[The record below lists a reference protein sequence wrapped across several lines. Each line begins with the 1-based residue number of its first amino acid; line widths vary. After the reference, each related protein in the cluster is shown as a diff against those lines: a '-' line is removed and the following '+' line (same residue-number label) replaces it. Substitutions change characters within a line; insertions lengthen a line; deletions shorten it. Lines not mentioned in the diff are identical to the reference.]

1 MPIHTGLNNQ
11 ANCLRFLYCVIKRK
25 RYYRTFGT
33 EIEIGFI
40 RYTFKSR
47 VFFSRYLNFH
57 FTKIP
62 VRTAYTRIIDKVI
75 KCFRIF
81 LEIVSQHDRIMAC
94 NPFCKR
100 IIRMINSTHI
110 TIKRFFNPFTTM
122 CRRCFPSD
130 YFQLNIIRNSFSITK
145 CISIQSI
152 LNNCNFC

>member
-1 MPIHTGLNNQ
+1 
-11 ANCLRFLYCVIKRK
+11 
-25 RYYRTFGT
+25 
-33 EIEIGFI
+33 
-40 RYTFKSR
+40 
-47 VFFSRYLNFH
+47 
-57 FTKIP
+57 
-62 VRTAYTRIIDKVI
+62 
-75 KCFRIF
+75 
-81 LEIVSQHDRIMAC
+81 MAC

-152 LNNCNFC
+152 LNNCNFCWNIRVLILYHYLLRTYTTSLMSIYGKLIRYFNRCSTCVYLFLYPRRIGDIQFRFRQIGSDSKSDCSTYRRQSKSERRY